1 MLHEWGGGG
10 VCSLTYYFDRLN
22 CEKQQHFCKN
32 LQYLQDSQEI
42 ENDSCTD
49 IELECQTMEDGQ
61 RTFFLSFQVVTNCE
75 AVVAER
81 NSFLSFR
88 PKANLFAAA
97 EKSPGRGL
105 STKSH
110 KSLNLSPFSIAVNN
124 ARVVEVM

>member
-32 LQYLQDSQEI
+32 LQYLEEAQEL

-61 RTFFLSFQVVTNCE
+61 RTFFLSF
-75 AVVAER
+75 
-81 NSFLSFR
+81 R

-105 STKSH
+105 STQSH